1 MNKKKCLLFGFL
13 ILILIISLASVNAS
27 ENTSYSDDSI
37 TSIDDNIQSIEDPG
51 NVINENQ
58 VTQKYPNISNEK
70 DTTDPKKNK

>member
-37 TSIDDNIQSIEDPG
+37 TSIGDNIQSIEDPG

-58 VTQKYPNISNEK
+58 VTL
-70 DTTDPKKNK
+70 KKTQQTSLAHPH